1 MKITNQLPLI
11 DTIVKELEEF
21 KKNLINKLC

>member
-1 MKITNQLPLI
+1 MKLTNQLPLI